1 MADVQGTVASGFEG
15 VREAFERNFDEHGD
29 VGAAYSL
36 YVDGKCVVDLV
47 GGVTAAGGADPYGR
61 DALQLV
67 FSSTKGATAMCAHIL
82 ADRNELDFDAPVT
95 EYWPEFGAAGKADV
109 PVSWLLSHQVGLID
123 VDRKMTL
130 AEALDWDAVTTALAE
145 SAPVWPPGTQH
156 GYHAVTYGWLV
167 GEVVRRISGKSLG
180 AFFATEIAEPLGL
193 DFWIGTPERV
203 HDRVVPVIP
212 LRPPPGLLPELDN
225 ATEAGGS
232 APSLADMLSTFLGP
246 DNLLGRA
253 LSAPGGA
260 FSDGEEWNLPE
271 VWSAEIPAANGITN
285 ARSMARM
292 YAAFIGEVD
301 GIRLVSPDTLAKAL
315 VRQVFGADSVL
326 FFEIPFGLGFMLNGG
341 LMALGS
347 DTAFGHFGAGGS
359 LGFADPDRGIAG
371 AYVMN
376 KMDIGLT
383 GDPRSSTLVAASFAA
398 IS

>member
-1 MADVQGTVASGFEG
+1 MADVQGTVALGFEG

-301 GIRLVSPDTLAKAL
+301 GIRLVSPDTLANAL
-315 VRQVFGADSVL
+315 VRRVFGADSVL

>member
-1 MADVQGTVASGFEG
+1 MADVQGTVAPGFEG

-29 VGAAYSL
+29 VGAGYSL
-36 YVDGKCVVDLV
+36 YVDGHCVVDLV
-47 GGVTAAGGADPYGR
+47 GGVTAAGGSEPYGR

-109 PVSWLLSHQVGLID
+109 PVSWLISHQVGLID

-130 AEALDWDAVTTALAE
+130 AEALDWDTVTTALAE

-180 AFFATEIAEPLGL
+180 EFFAAEIAEPLGL
-193 DFWIGTPERV
+193 DFWIGTPDRV

-225 ATEAGGS
+225 ATESGGA
-232 APSLADMLSTFLGP
+232 APSLADMLSMFLGP

-260 FSDGEEWNLPE
+260 FSDGDDWNLPE
-271 VWSAEIPAANGITN
+271 VWRAEIPAANGITN

-359 LGFADPDRGIAG
+359 LGFADADRGIAG

-383 GDPRSSTLVAASFAA
+383 GDPRSSSLVAASFAA
-398 IS
+398 VS